1 MIQIYH
7 NNRCSKS
14 RQALH
19 LLQDKAQ
26 EIEVIEYLKYPPTA
40 EELRQLLQK
49 LSMPPEKLL
58 RKSETVF
65 KELYKGKSLSD
76 EEWIQ
81 AMVSHPVLIERP
93 IVVKGNKAVVGRP
106 LENVAE
112 LF

>member
-14 RQALH
+14 RQALQ

-26 EIEVIEYLKYPPTA
+26 EIEVIEYLKNPPTA

-49 LSMPPEKLL
+49 LGMPLEKLL

-106 LENVAE
+106 LANVAE
-112 LF
+112 LL